1 MTHHSTYRASLI
13 VVVVILMGLSS
24 IVSPSTVQASSQSI
38 AAGRYKSCL
47 EQADEKGY
55 KMSSRREFLESCI
68 MPGDEQAAQAM
79 EQATAAARYK
89 SCYAEAADKGY
100 EMSSRREFLESCVMP
115 GDAEA
120 AQAVDKAAAQK
131 RQLRIC
137 KRSARVQKLSGG
149 TRKLFV
155 EQCVAHGQATQQQ

>member
-1 MTHHSTYRASLI
+1 MTHHFTWRDSL
-13 VVVVILMGLSS
+13 VVIILLGLSS
-24 IVSPSTVQASSQSI
+24 MITPSTAQASSQSI

-47 EQADEKGY
+47 EQADDKGY
-55 KMSSRREFLESCI
+55 ELSSRREFLESCV
-68 MPGDEQAAQAM
+68 MPGDEQAAKAM

-120 AQAVDKAAAQK
+120 AQAEDKAAAQK
-131 RQLRIC
+131 RQLRNC
-137 KRSARVQKLSGG
+137 KRSARSQKLGG
-149 TRKLFV
+149 EPRKLFV
-155 EQCVAHGQATQQQ
+155 KQCAAHAQATQQQ